1 MVRKKDPFWEYVDPL
16 DGRFVCKFCGRNFP
30 GGVPRIKSHLSGITG
45 RDIDICANVPDDVQA
60 KAFLAIGVPG
70 IYKKKDK
77 DEVDKKLA
85 KFFTL
90 NNIAFN
96 VVQKESFKEFLR
108 AIMDYGPSYKIPS
121 YSILRTKLIPDVK
134 KDVEHYVAEVSKEK
148 KTGTYLRDILITVV
162 EDIGPQ
168 HVTQFITDNAS
179 NFESAGDMLMGK
191 YIHLY
196 KTRCAAH
203 GIQLLLKDIY
213 GEVEWVRNVIDDAKL
228 IVTYMY
234 KHTIILSLMREHTNN
249 KELKHPCATRF
260 ASNFK
265 MLESV
270 LNVEDELRVFVASS
284 TWRGLEYSKQAMAK
298 NVTSIIQ
305 RSEFWKQGKEV
316 LHALEPLVRVLRL
329 VDGEG
334 STSAYLYEAMERA
347 KEAIKQNCHHN
358 QSKYMQIWTLFEVRR
373 SNNIIHPV
381 HAAAAFLNP
390 AYMRSENFREDKE
403 IKEGIAYVLENL
415 VSPDEKSGF
424 LKELQLYRM
433 KPSSLFTSTA
443 ISMLKTSHPRVWW
456 DFCGDSLPILRK
468 YAIRILS
475 QPCSSSPCERNWSAW
490 EAAQTKKRNR
500 LTPEMLDTLV
510 YVRMNTMMMEK
521 FDVLKAKDL
530 EPIDLDHLD
539 ELPNYV
545 DHDQDEDGDLSDAT
559 NTLVPCDDDLTWLDD
574 IGHTSSIQ

>member
-60 KAFLAIGVPG
+60 KAFLAIGGSNKKAKTTEVSNRAEEQGNHSSLPKGLQQSTVPG

-121 YSILRTKLIPDVK
+121 YSVLRTKLIPDVK
-134 KDVEHYVAEVSKEK
+134 KDVEHYVAEVKKTWTTTGCTLMSDIWSDLKHRAFINIVAYSPGGAVFVNSFEVTKEK
-148 KTGTYLRDILITVV
+148 KT
-162 EDIGPQ
+162 
-168 HVTQFITDNAS
+168 
-179 NFESAGDMLMGK
+179 
-191 YIHLY
+191 
-196 KTRCAAH
+196 
-203 GIQLLLKDIY
+203 
-213 GEVEWVRNVIDDAKL
+213 
-228 IVTYMY
+228 
-234 KHTIILSLMREHTNN
+234 
-249 KELKHPCATRF
+249 
-260 ASNFK
+260 

-381 HAAAAFLNP
+381 HAAATFLNP

-415 VSPDEKSGF
+415 VSSDEKSGI

-443 ISMLKTSHPRVWW
+443 IS
-456 DFCGDSLPILRK
+456 I
-468 YAIRILS
+468 
-475 QPCSSSPCERNWSAW
+475 
-490 EAAQTKKRNR
+490 
-500 LTPEMLDTLV
+500 
-510 YVRMNTMMMEK
+510 MNTMMMKK

-545 DHDQDEDGDLSDAT
+545 DHDQDEDGDQSDAT
-559 NTLVPCDDDLTWLDD
+559 NTHVPCDDDLTWLDD